1 MAQISSRTI
10 AKNMILSVFAQI
22 ISLITSIIVNL
33 IVPKI
38 IDGYQYAFW
47 QTYILYG
54 SYTGILHLGLL
65 DGIILRYSKYDYEQI
80 DKKKL
85 SSNFWFLFVLLLF
98 FSIIGILFSSIFL
111 SSETKYIFILVSIC
125 LVTKNLFMFTSN
137 SFQITNRIKEYTSLI
152 IRQRIIYG
160 IFVIILLYINVKY
173 FIWYCIV
180 DILADIIGF
189 LGTLNKNRLIYKF
202 YTGNLN
208 SNFSDIVLNLKSG
221 ISLMTANF
229 SSNLLVGSA
238 KIYVQSFWK
247 PLIFGQVSF
256 GFSITNLFLTFITA
270 ISVVLFPSIKRMEE
284 KKLPN
289 FYKMVRNV
297 LTPILLTALLFYFPG
312 SYLLEN
318 WLPKYRNS
326 VMLAGVLLPIIIYS
340 TRMSLLTNNYFKAY
354 RLEQRLLQINIISI
368 LLELFCLYFSHLFF
382 QNILFVLL
390 LTVLVTVFKSIWS
403 EITIEKIIKAK
414 LRIELILELVILII
428 FVLSNVFLSSTL
440 AFVVYGVTLSLYLVI
455 FRTQIYDSIIYFKNN

>member
-1 MAQISSRTI
+1 
-10 AKNMILSVFAQI
+10 
-22 ISLITSIIVNL
+22 
-33 IVPKI
+33 
-38 IDGYQYAFW
+38 
-47 QTYILYG
+47 
-54 SYTGILHLGLL
+54 
-65 DGIILRYSKYDYEQI
+65 
-80 DKKKL
+80 
-85 SSNFWFLFVLLLF
+85 
-98 FSIIGILFSSIFL
+98 
-111 SSETKYIFILVSIC
+111 
-125 LVTKNLFMFTSN
+125 
-137 SFQITNRIKEYTSLI
+137 
-152 IRQRIIYG
+152 
-160 IFVIILLYINVKY
+160 
-173 FIWYCIV
+173 
-180 DILADIIGF
+180 
-189 LGTLNKNRLIYKF
+189 
-202 YTGNLN
+202 
-208 SNFSDIVLNLKSG
+208 
-221 ISLMTANF
+221 
-229 SSNLLVGSA
+229 
-238 KIYVQSFWK
+238 
-247 PLIFGQVSF
+247 
-256 GFSITNLFLTFITA
+256 
-270 ISVVLFPSIKRMEE
+270 
-284 KKLPN
+284 
-289 FYKMVRNV
+289 MVRNV